1 MLRSACAALA
11 LGLAHCAIAQ
21 TPCIDGFAGVYPC
34 DRMDLVSHLTNAQLG
49 GTGGNTVWGWT
60 DPQTGVEYAL
70 MGERNGMAVVSLE
83 VPEAPVV
90 IGFLPTASVNSLW
103 REARVMHDRL
113 YVVSEASN
121 HGLQVL
127 NLNIL
132 RTLEP
137 PFPHLLTPSGT
148 SIVFGKAH
156 NVATDEA
163 SNRLYV
169 MGTNQANG
177 GLLIFDATN
186 PDAPVLI
193 GDFGEAGY
201 THDTQPVVYHGPD
214 ASWQGKQ
221 VAFSANANK
230 LALIDVTDAAD
241 AALISSRTYANLG
254 YVHQC
259 WLTEDHRYLVLGDE
273 LDETNSGIPTRTL
286 IWDVADLENPVLI
299 GTYSATTPA
308 IDHNQYILGNLLFQS
323 NYRAGVRM
331 LSLSGIAQGTL
342 DEIGFFDLDPASDA
356 ATFNGSW
363 GNFPYFPSGL
373 VIASSME
380 SGLFVMRP
388 RFLNVM
394 AEAATVCTSGTL
406 DITVEVLDGL
416 KPPFT
421 PTIENV
427 PPGVVITG
435 MPSTL
440 NGPGTFTFTV
450 SNLQGVEGPLFWTL
464 RLDAPGNTVR
474 EPVHFTVEPSV
485 LRYADFDGDG
495 YGDPGVPVFG
505 CGAMPG
511 FVENALDCDDDR
523 EDVRP
528 DGVEVCDLVDNDCDG
543 AVDEGF
549 LALDFFLDSDGDG
562 FGDGAS
568 TIAAC
573 TVPPGYAAE
582 PGDCNDLNASVFP
595 GAPPTS
601 SGFDNNCN
609 GLWDTGEQNPC
620 PGDFS
625 GNGEVSVEDL
635 LLFLAAF
642 GCTLNCPEDMNLN
655 GLVETGDLLDFLAA
669 FGLPCPD

>member
-1 MLRSACAALA
+1 
-11 LGLAHCAIAQ
+11 
-21 TPCIDGFAGVYPC
+21 
-34 DRMDLVSHLTNAQLG
+34 
-49 GTGGNTVWGWT
+49 
-60 DPQTGVEYAL
+60 
-70 MGERNGMAVVSLE
+70 
-83 VPEAPVV
+83 
-90 IGFLPTASVNSLW
+90 
-103 REARVMHDRL
+103 
-113 YVVSEASN
+113 
-121 HGLQVL
+121 
-127 NLNIL
+127 
-132 RTLEP
+132 
-137 PFPHLLTPSGT
+137 
-148 SIVFGKAH
+148 
-156 NVATDEA
+156 
-163 SNRLYV
+163 
-169 MGTNQANG
+169 
-177 GLLIFDATN
+177 
-186 PDAPVLI
+186 
-193 GDFGEAGY
+193 
-201 THDTQPVVYHGPD
+201 
-214 ASWQGKQ
+214 
-221 VAFSANANK
+221 
-230 LALIDVTDAAD
+230 
-241 AALISSRTYANLG
+241 
-254 YVHQC
+254 
-259 WLTEDHRYLVLGDE
+259 
-273 LDETNSGIPTRTL
+273 
-286 IWDVADLENPVLI
+286 
-299 GTYSATTPA
+299 
-308 IDHNQYILGNLLFQS
+308 
-323 NYRAGVRM
+323 
-331 LSLSGIAQGTL
+331 
-342 DEIGFFDLDPASDA
+342 
-356 ATFNGSW
+356 
-363 GNFPYFPSGL
+363 
-373 VIASSME
+373 
-380 SGLFVMRP
+380 
-388 RFLNVM
+388 
-394 AEAATVCTSGTL
+394 L
-406 DITVEVLDGL
+406 DITVEVFDGL

-655 GLVETGDLLDFLAA
+655 GLVETGDLLDFLTA